1 MQYCNV
7 FLMLFCNN
15 LTSAWK
21 TRSQAPAKMPK
32 ETISNDSDIKN
43 NQTKKYIQGLFL
55 FFLSSCDFVLL
66 PFVLWQLSFSV
77 PYISGC
83 WILLRLESH
92 RGIRYRARP
101 VASANCSTSRGAFP
115 LPCHLHRRP
124 CPTGSYTAPG
134 ISRAGYGS
142 LQGGDNPATRHHPKC
157 TSSFRYIS
165 DKTGISKLMHNFLVS
180 FVEMAIPFFQFPPTF
195 RIFPVSCFP
204 SWAARINGVR
214 SSKLRAFTSA
224 PCVTKRCAT
233 CKFPV
238 RAAMCNGVS
247 LPGGTGDHSFCMF
260 SLIKPAF
267 WDHATMQKTNKTPI
281 QHQSIQNGWAPM
293 ENSWKFYQ
301 WPPSITIQHMFLM
314 PKPSETHS
322 SQASLAFGSD
332 PPSNSCRT
340 SRGDPSDA
348 ATCNSVQPK
357 ASVLSLAL
365 TEISESFCWSPWQR
379 VRSRTENPMVNAA
392 NVRMRMSGMF
402 GSEGLFCRLLVGL
415 DVEKTG
421 ASELSSCKS
430 HADEGSSSI
439 GTRFVCSETRVEA
452 VLSRAMSAALTCS
465 RDMKVTMKA
474 IIDLDL
480 RLQRQKNQR
489 RMSREDW
496 EVAVPQLDRQLAEF
510 M

>member
-1 MQYCNV
+1 MAWDHPNCVHLPPLHAWPRGVQPARFQFEQPCAMV
-7 FLMLFCNN
+7 FPC
-15 LTSAWK
+15 
-21 TRSQAPAKMPK
+21 QEGQ
-32 ETISNDSDIKN
+32 ETIVFACFHWSNLSLGSCNHAKDQQDSNSTPVYPKWVSPYGEFMKILPMTN
-43 NQTKKYIQGLFL
+43 LYQ
-55 FFLSSCDFVLL
+55 LL
-66 PFVLWQLSFSV
+66 
-77 PYISGC
+77 
-83 WILLRLESH
+83 
-92 RGIRYRARP
+92 
-101 VASANCSTSRGAFP
+101 
-115 LPCHLHRRP
+115 
-124 CPTGSYTAPG
+124 
-134 ISRAGYGS
+134 
-142 LQGGDNPATRHHPKC
+142 K
-157 TSSFRYIS
+157 
-165 DKTGISKLMHNFLVS
+165 
-180 FVEMAIPFFQFPPTF
+180 
-195 RIFPVSCFP
+195 
-204 SWAARINGVR
+204 R
-214 SSKLRAFTSA
+214 S
-224 PCVTKRCAT
+224 
-233 CKFPV
+233 
-238 RAAMCNGVS
+238 
-247 LPGGTGDHSFCMF
+247 
-260 SLIKPAF
+260 
-267 WDHATMQKTNKTPI
+267 
-281 QHQSIQNGWAPM
+281 
-293 ENSWKFYQ
+293 
-301 WPPSITIQHMFLM
+301 IQHMFLM
-314 PKPSETHS
+314 PFQPSETHS

-365 TEISESFCWSPWQR
+365 TEISESFCWSPWQS